1 MMRLFS
7 YTRYCKEEN
16 GVSALEVGLLF
27 PILITM
33 LVSII
38 DAGNA
43 FLCNQKLINAA
54 HTMADL
60 ITRESNPT
68 LDQRDDAVIAGQEA
82 IKPFALD
89 TFEYNMSS
97 FQFVPNGS
105 PVTIWEQTSGITI
118 SPSITSN
125 MTNLGSAGEGVVVVR
140 VAYTYRPFF
149 TGFIIGEIEMD
160 EYAYM
165 RGRRSAVVGP
175 PL

>member
-1 MMRLFS
+1 MSVLKKL
-7 YTRYCKEEN
+7 YHHTD
-16 GVSALEVGLLF
+16 GVSAIEVGLIF

-60 ITRESNPT
+60 ITREANPT
-68 LDQRDDAVIAGQEA
+68 YEQRDDAVIAAQEA
-82 IKPFALD
+82 IKPFSLD
-89 TFEYNMSS
+89 TFEYNVTS
-97 FQFVPNGS
+97 FQFVPSGS
-105 PVTIWEQTSGITI
+105 PVVIWEQSNGLTI
-118 SPSITSN
+118 GPSIVSGLSD
-125 MTNLGSAGEGVVVVR
+125 LGAAGEGVVVVR
-140 VAYTYRPFF
+140 VAYIYRPFF
-149 TGFIIGEIEMD
+149 TGFAIGEIEMD

-165 RGRRSAVVGP
+165 RGRRSAVVGA